1 MNKLFELKCNK
12 DKLNQFSGE
21 IAANA
26 MANDIYLLK
35 GQLGVG
41 KTTFARLFINN
52 LFTIN
57 NLAKPEFIQSP
68 SFPIMISYP
77 LNVFDINHYDLYRL
91 QTSEELRELDFFEI
105 IEKNITIVE
114 WPDIL
119 LDNFLLKNF
128 YLIEFEFIDSN
139 TRLVKLFHSKKDR
152 F

>member
-12 DKLNQFSGE
+12 DKLNQLSKK

-26 MANDIYLLK
+26 IANDIYLLK
-35 GQLGVG
+35 GELGVG
-41 KTTFARLFINN
+41 KTTFARLLIKN
-52 LFTIN
+52 LFKIKK
-57 NLAKPEFIQSP
+57 LVKPEFIQSP

-77 LNVFDINHYDLYRL
+77 LDIFDINHYDLYRL
-91 QTSEELRELDFFEI
+91 KTTEELKELSFFEV

-119 LDNFLLKNF
+119 LNNFLLKNF
-128 YLIEFEFIDSN
+128 YLIEFELIDLN